1 MAKVVFD
8 MSMSLDGFVTGA
20 NARPPETGLGE
31 GGEQLH
37 EWFFNSADPR
47 NHKIVESMKDTGVV
61 IVGRTTYNHSI
72 FYWGA
77 DGPSGA
83 RRLPTII
90 VSHHV
95 PNDVPE
101 NGVYTFVNNVEDA
114 VVLAKK
120 LAGDKVVGMMGGN
133 IAQQA
138 IMLGLLDEIQVHII
152 PTLFGTGTRL
162 IDDLLGKH
170 AQLELLETIETKEA
184 VHLRYRVVK

>member
-1 MAKVVFD
+1 MGKVIFD
-8 MSMSLDGFVTGA
+8 MSMSLDGYVTGA

-31 GGEQLH
+31 GGESLH

-47 NHKIVESMKDTGVV
+47 NHEVVESMKNTGVIV
-61 IVGRTTYNHSI
+61 VGRTTYDHSI
-72 FYWGA
+72 FYWGS

-90 VSHHV
+90 VSHSI
-95 PNDVPE
+95 PKDVPE
-101 NGVYTFVNNVEDA
+101 NGVYTFVNTIEDA
-114 VVLAKK
+114 IEVARK
-120 LAGDKVVGMMGGN
+120 LAGDKVIGMMGGN

-138 IMLGLLDEIQVHII
+138 IVLGLLDEIQVHIVPI
-152 PTLFGTGTRL
+152 LFGVGTRL

-170 AQLELLETIETKEA
+170 VQLEMLETIQTKEA